1 VAKRLG
7 ISEAN
12 VWVRVYRARKAM
24 QAMLGAAGWGNRIG
38 WRREWVKVSRLRVL
52 FRALL

>member
-1 VAKRLG
+1 VAQRLG

-24 QAMLGAAGWGNRIG
+24 QAMLGAAGWG
-38 WRREWVKVSRLRVL
+38 EQDRL
-52 FRALL
+52 AA